1 MNPQRPKAA
10 ALPGPK
16 RTPLRRPGNPC
27 GSNRCRPNLIDTE
40 GITVM
45 TGPITRHRDI
55 ESLKTAARWPGA
67 DRNTTVI
74 LAARLAAARADGEG
88 YRYFSGLADAQPG
101 KALPLA
107 LAGFFQARLG
117 EDADAALA
125 KLDQAAATD
134 LGPPQYFRG
143 LALAGLPP
151 DQRRAEQA
159 VADLEFVLAVR
170 DQFPAVLLRA
180 AYHGLAAAHA
190 VLGHDE
196 QAAEAER
203 KSGLGAA
210 PADTRLMFGGF
221 WATANDG
228 FRFTSP
234 RILRQEPGIQV
245 AQGYDFGDL
254 AFITTSGGVVAIDAG
269 TTPERVK
276 AVLGD
281 LDPPAD
287 GAISHLILTHAH
299 WDHIGGAGALRGPGT
314 RVIAQAGFPGG
325 LDRQQGNRPGF
336 RYFTGTAGS
345 LPPAVVPDQLISQ
358 PTPLAVGGTELV
370 LYPAPGGETPDA
382 LMVHLPASDVLFAGD
397 VLMPYLG
404 QPFASEGS
412 PEGLLQALAFIGSLR
427 PRLLIHG
434 HTTLTE
440 QFTADAVTGLEAA
453 LTQLHGEVLDGIR
466 DGRTLPDILQEAS
479 LPAVLRE
486 HPTAVVPYL
495 VIRDHFTERLHHQR
509 TGYWQPD
516 LAGLEPATAA
526 EHAAALDLLA
536 GGREEQFATAAAS
549 LIGQGDHALALQ
561 IIQPGLL
568 RHPAST
574 SLAGL
579 RRTALHRLMEA
590 NQQLDPFKFLIY
602 AELAGAEIGPVE

>member
-1 MNPQRPKAA
+1 
-10 ALPGPK
+10 
-16 RTPLRRPGNPC
+16 
-27 GSNRCRPNLIDTE
+27 
-40 GITVM
+40 M

-88 YRYFSGLADAQPG
+88 YRYFSELAGAQPG
-101 KALPLA
+101 EALPLA

-151 DQRRAEQA
+151 DRRRAEQA

-170 DQFPAVLLRA
+170 DQFPAMLLRA

-190 VLGHDE
+190 TLGHDE
-196 QAAEAER
+196 QAAEAGR

-210 PADTRLMFGGF
+210 PADTQLMFGGF
-221 WATANDG
+221 WATAADG

-234 RILRQEPGIQV
+234 RILRPEPGIQV
-245 AQGYDFGDL
+245 AQGYDFSDL
-254 AFITTSGGVVAIDAG
+254 AFITTSDGTIAIDAG
-269 TTPERVK
+269 TTQDRVK
-276 AVLGD
+276 AALGD

-287 GAISHLILTHAH
+287 GAISHLILTHALGLH
-299 WDHIGGAGALRGPGT
+299 RRRGRAGRARHPG
-314 RVIAQAGFPGG
+314 
-325 LDRQQGNRPGF
+325 DRPG
-336 RYFTGTAGS
+336 RLPRRTG
-345 LPPAVVPDQLISQ
+345 PPAGRPAKLPLLHRSRREPSPGRRPRPADQPAHAPDHRGHRACPVPD
-358 PTPLAVGGTELV
+358 AGRG
-370 LYPAPGGETPDA
+370 TPDA
-382 LMVHLPASDVLFAGD
+382 LMVHLPASGVLFAGD

-404 QPFASEGS
+404 QPFAGEGS
-412 PEGLLQALAFIGSLR
+412 PDGLLHALAFIGSLR

-440 QFTADAVTGLEAA
+440 QFTAEAVPGLQAA
-453 LTQLHGEVLDGIR
+453 LTQLHSEVLHGIR
-466 DGRTLPDILQEAS
+466 TGRTLPDILQEAS

-516 LAGLEPATAA
+516 LAGLEPATTAG
-526 EHAAALDLLA
+526 HAAALDLLA
-536 GGREEQFATAAAS
+536 GGRDEQFAAAAATF
-549 LIGQGDHALALQ
+549 IGQGDHALALQ

-568 RHPAST
+568 RHPASIT
-574 SLAGL
+574 LAGL
-579 RRTALHRLMEA
+579 RATALYRLMEA
-590 NQQLDPFKFLIY
+590 SQQLDPFKFLIY

>member
-1 MNPQRPKAA
+1 M
-10 ALPGPK
+10 
-16 RTPLRRPGNPC
+16 
-27 GSNRCRPNLIDTE
+27 TE
-40 GITVM
+40 
-45 TGPITRHRDI
+45 PITRHRDI

-74 LAARLAAARADGEG
+74 LAIRIAAARADAEG
-88 YRYFSGLADAQPG
+88 YRYFCELADAQPG
-101 KALPLA
+101 QALPLA

-117 EDADAALA
+117 EDVDAALA

-151 DQRRAEQA
+151 DRQRAARA

-170 DQFPAVLLRA
+170 DQFPPMLIRA

-190 VLGHDE
+190 ALGHDD
-196 QAAEAER
+196 QAAEAMR

-210 PADTRLMFGGF
+210 PADTQLMFGGF
-221 WATANDG
+221 WATAADG

-234 RILRQEPGIQV
+234 RILRPEPGIQV
-245 AQGYDFGDL
+245 AQGYDFADL
-254 AFITTSGGVVAIDAG
+254 AFITTSNGVVAIDAG
-269 TTPERVK
+269 TTPDRVK
-276 AVLGD
+276 AALSD

-299 WDHIGGAGALRGPGT
+299 WDHIGGADALRGPGT
-314 RVIAQAGFPGG
+314 RVITQAGFPAG
-325 LDRQQGNRPGF
+325 LDRQQGDRPRFG
-336 RYFTGTAGS
+336 YFTGAAGS
-345 LPPAVVPDQLISQ
+345 VPPAVVPDQLISQ
-358 PTPLAVGGTELV
+358 PTPLTAGDTELV

-382 LMVHLPASDVLFAGD
+382 LMVHLPASGVLFAGD

-404 QPFASEGS
+404 QPFAGEGS

-440 QFTADAVTGLEAA
+440 TFTAEAVPGLEAA
-453 LTQLHGEVLDGIR
+453 LTQLHGQVLDGIR
-466 DGRTLPDILQEAS
+466 DRRTLPDILEQAS

-495 VIRDHFTERLHHQR
+495 VTRDHFTERLYHQH

-516 LAGLEPATAA
+516 LRGLEPATAA

-536 GGREEQFATAAAS
+536 GGREEQFAAAAAT
-549 LIGQGDHALALQ
+549 LIGQGDHALALD

-568 RHPAST
+568 RHPASST
-574 SLAGL
+574 LARL

-590 NQQLDPFKFLIY
+590 YQQTDPFKFLIY
-602 AELAGAEIGPVE
+602 AEHADAEIGPVQ